1 MKPFKPSRRTESLN
15 APLTRRGFIR
25 NTAAGAA
32 AVAWLGA
39 RRAPRVFAGEAAKPA
54 LLGGAPAHPGTWS
67 PWPIWRE
74 SWEPDVIKVLR
85 SGKWFRGDGGHVAEF
100 ETAYAKLLDAK
111 RCLGTASG
119 TTALLVSLHV
129 MDVDAGDEV
138 IVSPYTFIAT
148 YNAILISKALPVFAD
163 TDPATLTMDPASI
176 ESRITERTRAILPV
190 HIYGMPCDM
199 DPINTIARKHKFAVI
214 EDACQAWLAEYK
226 GRKCGSLGD
235 LACFSF
241 QNSKH
246 IPAGEGGA
254 ITGDRDEL
262 LDRCHAFHNVGR
274 ATGNFRGA
282 KQFFTRGG
290 NYRMQQFQAVI
301 LMQQFDKLVRET
313 ARRRENADY
322 LSAQLRE
329 IPGIQPARLPEN
341 SRAVWHLYPF
351 RYDAEQFNGLAR
363 DQFARALNAEGVPCS
378 GGYHEQY
385 FDGLLDEAIHSRGF
399 QRLFGA
405 ARLKAWRESFQEL
418 KGNRQVCATTVAIPQ
433 NVLLADRPDMDS
445 IIEAVRKIQ
454 AHSPALAKGT
464 G

>member
-1 MKPFKPSRRTESLN
+1 MKE
-15 APLTRRGFIR
+15 PLSRRGFIR
-25 NTAAGAA
+25 NAAAGSAA
-32 AVAWLGA
+32 LTWLNA
-39 RRAPRVFAGEAAKPA
+39 SNAPQAFANEAAKPA
-54 LLGGAPAHPGTWS
+54 LLGGTPVHQGGWS
-67 PWPIWRE
+67 EWPIWRE

-85 SGKWFRGDGGHVAEF
+85 SGKWYRGAGGHVAEF
-100 ETAYAKLLDAK
+100 ESGYAKLLGAK
-111 RCLGTASG
+111 RCLATASG

-148 YNAILISKALPVFAD
+148 YNAILINKALPVFAD

-176 ESRITERTRAILPV
+176 ESRITDRTRAIVPV

-199 DPINTIARKHKFAVI
+199 DPINAIASKHKLAVI

-226 GRKCGSLGD
+226 GRKCGNLAD

-246 IPAGEGGA
+246 IPSGEGGA
-254 ITGDRDEL
+254 ITGNRDDL
-262 LDRCHAFHNVGR
+262 LDRCHSFHNVGL
-274 ATGNFRGA
+274 ATGSFKGA
-282 KQFFTRGG
+282 KQFFTRGS

-301 LMQQFDKLVRET
+301 LMQQFEKLVQET
-313 ARRRENADY
+313 AHRRENASY
-322 LSAQLRE
+322 LSGQLQQ

-341 SRAVWHLYPF
+341 SQAVWHLYPF
-351 RYDAEQFNGLAR
+351 RYDVQHFNGLAR
-363 DQFARALNAEGVPCS
+363 DKFLKALSAEGIPCS
-378 GGYHEQY
+378 SGYHEQY

-399 QRLFGA
+399 KRLFSA
-405 ARLKAWRESFQEL
+405 ERLKAYRESFHEL

-433 NVLLADRPDMDS
+433 NLLLASRQEMDH

-454 AHSPALAKGT
+454 AHSAELAKAAG
-464 G
+464 